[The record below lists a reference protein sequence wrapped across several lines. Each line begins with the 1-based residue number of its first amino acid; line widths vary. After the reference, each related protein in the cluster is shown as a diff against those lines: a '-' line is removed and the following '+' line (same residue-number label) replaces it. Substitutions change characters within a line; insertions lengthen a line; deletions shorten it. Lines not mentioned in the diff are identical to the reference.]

1 MAEYQV
7 SEGISD
13 ADKRANY
20 ITLQVS
26 QYSKD
31 VPEPEFWTIAH
42 TWDSDDLIT
51 FSRTQDDSW
60 ERKRCVVFG
69 KDVVGEVTD
78 EDAGAYPKALALAT
92 DFITTEESAEEL
104 CHRILDFFDENLDI
118 KRITI
123 LLDESV
129 WLAEIVQLTDSW
141 TGYDDYGMITS
152 IETTIDDRG
161 FRQFVSLDEKCGFVW
176 GWGGGLEVDDADSR
190 ANYVTLQ
197 IAASVSDADSY

>member
-7 SEGISD
+7 IAGTSD

-26 QYSKD
+26 QYPSGYDPK
-31 VPEPEFWTIAH
+31 FWTIAH

-60 ERKRCVVFG
+60 KRERCVIFG
-69 KDVVGEVTD
+69 KSVVGEVIAD
-78 EDAGAYPKALALAT
+78 EAGSYPKALALAT
-92 DFITTEESAEEL
+92 DFITTEDAAEEIGQ
-104 CHRILDFFDENLDI
+104 RILDFFDENLDI

-123 LLDESV
+123 PLDESV
-129 WLAEIVQLTDSW
+129 WLAEVAHLTDSW
-141 TGYDDYGMITS
+141 TGYSDYGIITS

-176 GWGGGLEVDDADSR
+176 GWGGGLEVDDADKR
-190 ANYVTLQ
+190 ANYITLQ
-197 IAASVSDADSY
+197 IAASIDGADSY

>member
-7 SEGISD
+7 IAGTSD

-26 QYSKD
+26 QYPSGYDPK
-31 VPEPEFWTIAH
+31 FWTIAH
-42 TWDSDDLIT
+42 TWDADDLLT

-60 ERKRCVVFG
+60 KRERCVVFG
-69 KDVVGEVTD
+69 DGVVSDVTAG
-78 EDAGAYPKALALAT
+78 DAGDYPKALALST
-92 DFITTEESAEEL
+92 NFITSEDAAEEL
-104 CHRILDFFDENLDI
+104 ARRILNFFDKSLDI

-123 LLDESV
+123 PLDESV
-129 WLAEIVQLTDSW
+129 WLAEVVHLTDSW
-141 TGYDDYGMITS
+141 TGYSDYGIITS

-161 FRQFVSLDEKCGFVW
+161 FRQLVSLDEKCGFVW
-176 GWGGGLEVDDADSR
+176 GWGGGLEIDDADSR

-197 IAASVSDADSY
+197 ISAGTNDADSY